1 MVLGRLSL
9 EVNSANYVTFSFMIK
24 EEGLVSLR
32 TRAPASSKS
41 SLCVLIKVCEQ
52 GLRLRP
58 SRRFVS

>member
-41 SLCVLIKVCEQ
+41 SLCVLIKA
-52 GLRLRP
+52 
-58 SRRFVS
+58 VSVPY